1 MWFVDNTFFQVSS
14 ALNEEIRRLSTIVD
28 EFEWPFDPDAHRLS
42 AYKKV
47 GHMEQSWSAHLF
59 HIWNLWK
66 PENLFTW
73 MEWEIII
80 VDIFSLCSFENSI
93 LHTKS
98 D

>member
-47 GHMEQSWSAHLF
+47 GHME
-59 HIWNLWK
+59 
-66 PENLFTW
+66 
-73 MEWEIII
+73 
-80 VDIFSLCSFENSI
+80 
-93 LHTKS
+93 
-98 D
+98 